1 MADAVDDGYEHSAL
15 PRRQQVAVRYADR
28 FLAAGGVDDDTAAMV
43 REEFTA
49 DERTELGMAMA
60 LFHGISKLLIV
71 LGCEPEQMDVT
82 VMPTP
87 GTR

>member
-1 MADAVDDGYEHSAL
+1 
-15 PRRQQVAVRYADR
+15 VAVRYADR
-28 FLAAGGVDDDTAAMV
+28 FLAANGVDDDTVAMV

-49 DERTELGMAMA
+49 DERHELGLSMA

>member
-1 MADAVDDGYEHSAL
+1 M
-15 PRRQQVAVRYADR
+15 RYADR
-28 FLAAGGVDDDTAAMV
+28 FLAADGVDADTAAMV
-43 REEFTA
+43 REEFTD
-49 DERTELGMAMA
+49 DERTELAMAMA

>member
-1 MADAVDDGYEHSAL
+1 
-15 PRRQQVAVRYADR
+15 
-28 FLAAGGVDDDTAAMV
+28 
-43 REEFTA
+43 
-49 DERTELGMAMA
+49 MAMA